1 MGESVSPSWAFSSGS
16 RRTGSSWLERR
27 RRSAE
32 QLGEDRIVRESGS
45 EGIRESRESTIAASQ
60 APMVGSRVDCQ
71 LMVVRSQTQEPRS
84 RYVAPI
90 SEPRLYRIQIG
101 LLGVDLDFE

>member
-1 MGESVSPSWAFSSGS
+1 
-16 RRTGSSWLERR
+16 
-27 RRSAE
+27 
-32 QLGEDRIVRESGS
+32 
-45 EGIRESRESTIAASQ
+45 
-60 APMVGSRVDCQ
+60 MVGSRVDCQ